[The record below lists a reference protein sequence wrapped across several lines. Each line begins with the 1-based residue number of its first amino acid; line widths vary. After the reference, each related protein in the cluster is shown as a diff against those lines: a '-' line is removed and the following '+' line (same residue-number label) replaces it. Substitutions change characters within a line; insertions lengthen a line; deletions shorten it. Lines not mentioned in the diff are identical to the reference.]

1 MDNCQDIIYS
11 NDYEDFIIEYVGQ
24 QDVIRERGWETCFQR
39 VDPQFGVI
47 YQDSRNVLDGWR
59 NSVLVVPRI
68 FGLLAS
74 DETLDELGVMRV
86 RRQPNLAL
94 YGQGVLFG
102 IVDTGA
108 GVRKTVDILIK

>member
-11 NDYEDFIIEYVGQ
+11 EDYEDFIIEYAGQ
-24 QDVIRERGWETCFQR
+24 EETFRDSVWGQCIQR

-47 YQDSRNVLDGWR
+47 YQNRQNMMESWR
-59 NSVLVVPRI
+59 NNILMMPRL

-74 DETLDELGVMRV
+74 DEMLDESGVTQV
-86 RRQPNLAL
+86 RRQSSLAL
-94 YGQGVLFG
+94 YGQGILFG

-108 GVRKTVDILIK
+108 AVR